1 MDLNCLAG
9 KRSRRNFA
17 EMGRRQ
23 HRMIGVPFLD
33 ARQVAC
39 NERVVL
45 HHAKVKS
52 AVDGKL
58 VAFVLIKC
66 QRISL

>member
-1 MDLNCLAG
+1 
-9 KRSRRNFA
+9 
-17 EMGRRQ
+17 MGRRQ